1 MAQIILLES
10 VLLPMQIDFNWDH
23 PHSLWKGT
31 RAVCVAEITQHLVQQ
46 YQFCLQ
52 MDVFFPVCFQGACV
66 MEQPVSVTCC
76 PFWILY
82 LSRES
87 TEEVA

>member
-23 PHSLWKGT
+23 PHSPWK
-31 RAVCVAEITQHLVQQ
+31 VCVAEITQHLGQQ

-52 MDVFFPVCFQGACV
+52 MDVFFPVCLQGACV
-66 MEQPVSVTCC
+66 TVQPVSVTCC